1 MSRYMGK
8 EYNREFIYIMEKRNF
23 GTSRKKGGKGKFG
36 VFGKWKKGVSESA
49 PDPPMPDSRIR
60 GSTVRWF
67 RTVALLPGNPAPR
80 FHTNQDSRLQ
90 QNSETGIPGVRG
102 SRLPGFPA
110 TAKPGVRG
118 SRDQTSAPECRFL
131 RVGWPFPGLLHPG
144 RVIVPD
150 DPLKALLGPFPTLRA
165 NTLIQNTRF
174 PCWVTT

>member
-118 SRDQTSAPECRFL
+118 SRDHGITGSRDHGITGSRDHGITGSRDHGITGSRDHGIRPQPQNAVSCAWDGPSRAFCI
-131 RVGWPFPGLLHPG
+131 RVG
-144 RVIVPD
+144 
-150 DPLKALLGPFPTLRA
+150 
-165 NTLIQNTRF
+165 
-174 PCWVTT
+174 